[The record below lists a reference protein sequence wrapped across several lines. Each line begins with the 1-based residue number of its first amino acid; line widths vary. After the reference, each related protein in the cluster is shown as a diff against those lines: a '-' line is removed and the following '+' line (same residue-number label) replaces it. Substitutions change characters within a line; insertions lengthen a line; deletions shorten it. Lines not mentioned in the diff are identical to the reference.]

1 VDGHE
6 RKDARGRG
14 GGVTRAQLPVPIC
27 IVILALFASFINPA
41 NGQFLDDKT
50 SIDYDS
56 LFKSSLKR
64 GGKFLDL
71 SGKKIGDEGVKVL
84 VAHDLWSK
92 VKKVDLRY
100 NDISW
105 VGAKTLA
112 DSPQLKNLKSLV
124 LRHNFF
130 ADDGAVIFAQSKSY
144 PNLQELQLGWNEI
157 RDAGALAFGKT
168 DSFPKLQK
176 LDLRG
181 NFLAGAT
188 KDALKKSLGH
198 YKALKLY

>member
-1 VDGHE
+1 M
-6 RKDARGRG
+6 
-14 GGVTRAQLPVPIC
+14 TRTHLPLSIC
-27 IVILALFASFINPA
+27 VVVLALLASFISQA
-41 NGQFLDDKT
+41 NGQFLDDKI

-84 VAHDLWSK
+84 VAHDLWTK

-100 NDISW
+100 NDLSW

-112 DSPQLKNLKSLV
+112 DSPPLKNLKSLV

-181 NFLAGAT
+181 NFLAGTT
-188 KDALKKSLGH
+188 KDALKKSLDH

>member
-1 VDGHE
+1 MN
-6 RKDARGRG
+6 R
-14 GGVTRAQLPVPIC
+14 TQLPFPIVF
-27 IVILALFASFINPA
+27 VILAIFVFFISSA
-41 NGQFLDDKT
+41 NGQFHNDKT

-71 SGKKIGDEGVKVL
+71 SGKKIGDEGVKIL
-84 VAHDLWSK
+84 VAHDIWTK

-112 DSPQLKNLKSLV
+112 DSPPLNNLKSLI
-124 LRHNFF
+124 LRHNFL
-130 ADDGAVIFAQSKSY
+130 ADEGAVIFAQSKSY
-144 PNLQELQLGWNEI
+144 PNLQELQLGWNEV
-157 RDAGALAFGKT
+157 RDAGALAFVKT

-181 NFLAGAT
+181 NFLASTT

>member
-1 VDGHE
+1 M
-6 RKDARGRG
+6 
-14 GGVTRAQLPVPIC
+14 TRAQFPLSIIFV
-27 IVILALFASFINPA
+27 VLLVFALFISPA
-41 NGQFLDDKT
+41 KAQFHADNT

-84 VAHDLWSK
+84 VAHEIWAK

-100 NDISW
+100 NGITR

-112 DSPQLKNLKSLV
+112 DSPPLKNLKSLI

-130 ADDGAVIFAQSKSY
+130 ADDGAVILAQSKSY
-144 PNLQELQLGWNEI
+144 PNLQELQLGWNEV